1 MRSRSGLPGDDG
13 NERKFI
19 EMNDRANSWPYHG
32 NVSRADHPPPD
43 HCPFNIHFP
52 LINRNDIYYDQIASW
67 LFFALLLVLLSL
79 SLSHL
84 NIIDGGREYNSLVLF
99 FPRFEIDGIREGEKC
114 KYLVLKIEKAEAR
127 ENYQTFTRDGES
139 V

>member
-1 MRSRSGLPGDDG
+1 MISITTKLHLDYFSL
-13 NERKFI
+13 
-19 EMNDRANSWPYHG
+19 S
-32 NVSRADHPPPD
+32 S
-43 HCPFNIHFP
+43 
-52 LINRNDIYYDQIASW
+52 S
-67 LFFALLLVLLSL
+67 FFSLSL

-84 NIIDGGREYNSLVLF
+84 NIINGGREYNSLVLF

>member
-1 MRSRSGLPGDDG
+1 MISITTKLHLDY
-13 NERKFI
+13 F
-19 EMNDRANSWPYHG
+19 
-32 NVSRADHPPPD
+32 
-43 HCPFNIHFP
+43 
-52 LINRNDIYYDQIASW
+52 
-67 LFFALLLVLLSL
+67 SL
-79 SLSHL
+79 SSFFSFSLSFSHL
-84 NIIDGGREYNSLVLF
+84 NIINGGREYNSLVLF